1 MNAETDFPIRVGVST
16 CLLGER
22 VRYDG
27 GHKLDRFVTKILAD
41 YFSFYPVCPEVEVG
55 MPTPR
60 EAVRLVGKP
69 DSPRMVGRKTGEDWT
84 DRMHSYT
91 ARRVRELEKQNLSGY
106 IFQKGSPSC
115 GIERVKV
122 YTEDG
127 HPGATGAGMFA
138 KAVRE
143 RYPLLPVE
151 DEGRLNDN
159 RLRENFI
166 ERVFAYHR
174 LQTQVL
180 QGRFSRKTV
189 IDFHTRHKYLI
200 MAHSQKHYREL
211 GKLVAAIK
219 EYTPVEFRDL
229 YAAKFME
236 AMAIKA
242 NPKKHTNVLLHIV
255 GHFKKLITG
264 EDKQYLLG
272 VIEDYRNHMVPLVVP
287 ITLLKHYVSKYDTA
301 YVADQYYLN
310 PHPKELMLRNH
321 V

>member
-1 MNAETDFPIRVGVST
+1 MGDTTDIPLRVGVST

-22 VRYDG
+22 VRHDG
-27 GHKLDRFVTKILAD
+27 GHKLDRFVTNILAD

-69 DSPRMVGRKTGEDWT
+69 DNPRLVGRRTGTEWT
-84 DRMHSYT
+84 DQMRKYT
-91 ARRVRELEKQNLSGY
+91 ARRVGELEKQRLSGY

-122 YTEDG
+122 YTAGG

-138 KAVRE
+138 RAVME

-174 LQTQVL
+174 LQSHVL
-180 QGRFSRKTV
+180 RGRFSRQV
-189 IDFHTRHKYLI
+189 VVDFHTRHKFLI

-211 GKLVAAIK
+211 GKLVAAIAD
-219 EYTPVEFRDL
+219 YQPAEFRDL
-229 YAAKFME
+229 YATRFME

-242 NPKKHTNVLLHIV
+242 NPKKHTNVLLHMV
-255 GHFKKLITG
+255 GHFKKSITG
-264 EDKQYLLG
+264 EDKQYILG
-272 VIEDYRNHMVPLVVP
+272 VIEDYRNQLVPLVVP
-287 ITLLKHYVSKYDTA
+287 LTLLKHYVSKYDTA
-301 YVADQYYLN
+301 YIADQYYLN